1 MKSFPDTKMNNAMS
15 PETPVE
21 VVNAYLDAFEERD
34 FERARQYLS
43 DTDFHYH
50 SPVSDADNAD
60 AFTINISRLGPILE
74 RIERRKVFTKGNE
87 VCVIMHLITTME
99 YMKDVPVVELATVV
113 DGRITNMEVFFD
125 ASEYNRMFEID
136 PPTV

>member
-1 MKSFPDTKMNNAMS
+1 MKSFPDTKMTNAMR

-21 VVNAYLDAFEERD
+21 VVSAYLDAFESRD

-74 RIERRKVFTKGNE
+74 RIERRKVFTQGNE

-99 YMKDVPVVELATVV
+99 SMKDVPVVELATVV
-113 DGRITNMEVFFD
+113 DGKISDMEVFFD
-125 ASEYNRMFEID
+125 ASEYNKMFDID

>member
-1 MKSFPDTKMNNAMS
+1 MKSFPDTKMTNAMS
-15 PETPVE
+15 PETPVA
-21 VVNAYLDAFEERD
+21 VVSAYLDAFEARD
-34 FERARQYLS
+34 FERARRYLS

-74 RIERRKVFTKGNE
+74 RIERRKVFTQGNE

-99 YMKDVPVVELATVV
+99 SMKDVPVVELATVI

-125 ASEYNRMFEID
+125 ASEYNRMFEIG